1 MGAERYLAARRR
13 CFASRP
19 LIVSRAML
27 PSLLDRARDLPERA
41 YLVARLA
48 QETGMLW
55 DLRREGGVE
64 LARALLRGAQNPS
77 LIYRIHGANIPDRL
91 GVVQGDV
98 AWTFREVDDRIDR
111 VARGLRRRGVRRG
124 KSLLVMLKN
133 RPEFLLVSAAC
144 ARLGAAAVAVSWRSR
159 PEELAYLV
167 NHSGARAL
175 VVESALLGVVDE
187 ASRAFADP
195 VVARNVYAVG
205 HGGGAVGGALV
216 TPFDDLYA
224 ERGRY
229 EAEVGADDEAAVVV
243 YTSGTTGKP
252 KGAVR
257 KFPKETLAGAV
268 RFLLETPLRAGD
280 VHLVACPMYHST
292 AYGFL
297 SLSHITGATAVL
309 LEEWKPEAFLAAV
322 ARHRVTTTAVV
333 PTMLHRVLALP
344 PELRAEHDARS
355 LRVVF
360 SGGAPLSASLAT
372 SFMDAYGDVLYNF
385 YGATETGLVTLAKPA
400 DLRAAPGTIGHALP
414 GNEVLLLD
422 DAGLPVAPGAVGE
435 LYVRNK
441 MLVAGYHRDDAAT
454 AQSMRDEYF
463 SVGDLARRDA
473 DGRYFIEGRKR
484 DMIISGGVN
493 VYPVEIECALEAH
506 PHVAEA
512 AVVGVPDEEW
522 GERVRAYV
530 VPRDGATLDHG
541 ELTLWL
547 RGVLSG
553 AKVPRELVTLA
564 SLPRNPTGK
573 VLKGALASVAPLER
587 PS

>member
-1 MGAERYLAARRR
+1 MFTA
-13 CFASRP
+13 
-19 LIVSRAML
+19 
-27 PSLLDRARDLPERA
+27 LLDRARDLPERA

-55 DLRREGGVE
+55 DVRREGGVE

-77 LIYRIHGANIPDRL
+77 LIYRIHGANVPDRL
-91 GVVQGDV
+91 GVVMGDV
-98 AWTFREVDDRIDR
+98 AWTFRELDERIDR
-111 VARGLRRRGVRRG
+111 IARGLRRRGVRRG
-124 KSLLVMLKN
+124 TSLLVMLKN

-159 PEELAYLV
+159 PDELAYLV

-175 VVESALLGVVDE
+175 VVEAALLDVVDE
-187 ASRAFADP
+187 ASRAFEDP

-205 HGGGAVGGALV
+205 PGARAGAFA

-229 EAEVGADDEAAVVV
+229 DAETGADDEAAVVV

-268 RFLLETPLRAGD
+268 RFLLETPLRTAD

-292 AYGFL
+292 AFGFL

-344 PELRAEHDARS
+344 PEVRAAHDARS

-360 SGGAPLSASLAT
+360 SGGAPLSGTLAT

-385 YGATETGLVTLAKPA
+385 YGATETGLVTLGKPA

-422 DAGLPVAPGAVGE
+422 EAGRPVAPGAVGE

-441 MLVAGYHRDDAAT
+441 MLVAGYHRDAAAT

-506 PHVAEA
+506 PDVAEA

-530 VPRDGATLDHG
+530 VARDGATLDHG
-541 ELTLWL
+541 ELTAWL
-547 RGVLSG
+547 RGALSG

-564 SLPRNPTGK
+564 ALPRNPTGK
-573 VLKGALASVAPLER
+573 VLKRELASLAPVPR